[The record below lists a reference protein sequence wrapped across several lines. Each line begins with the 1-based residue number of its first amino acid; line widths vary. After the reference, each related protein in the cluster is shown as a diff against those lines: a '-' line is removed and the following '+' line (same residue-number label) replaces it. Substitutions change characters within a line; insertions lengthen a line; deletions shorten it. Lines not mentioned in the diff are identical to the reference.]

1 MQHASE
7 PGGLSG
13 APLRA
18 RSTAVIRK
26 LAARL
31 NGALPIIGAGGI
43 LSGAD
48 ACAKRDAG
56 ASLVQVYTGLIYRG
70 PALVREAVLALDAS
84 VGRKAA

>member
-1 MQHASE
+1 
-7 PGGLSG
+7 
-13 APLRA
+13 
-18 RSTAVIRK
+18 VIRK